1 MQRVFGQLYLFSG
14 FAVLSLLVAIY
25 ASASA
30 SNKLHKTQMLY
41 CCLRCVPDIMLK
53 PMLSCFDGFMR
64 LCFDHRRHRPGR
76 NARLLASITGSQ
88 DGPSNGGNGH
98 PVRSSSFDASA
109 STGLETRSHSTD
121 LPVRSS
127 SLDTSASM
135 GLETRSQPTN
145 SVPTRMAQSSSTGP
159 ETRSQP
165 TNSVTTRMAQ
175 SSSQC

>member
-88 DGPSNGGNGH
+88 DDPSNGGNGH

-109 STGLETRSHSTD
+109 ST
-121 LPVRSS
+121 
-127 SLDTSASM
+127 